1 MPITNVPFG
10 IPGPMREITV
20 NYSFEELRIKGCD
33 GTYIYYLDGTEQYT
47 LNRDVYYAY
56 GIECNA
62 GDISEV
68 ITAVSLTETEEIAG
82 QHRVA
87 RDPGETPG
95 EARLLKTDFLLVV
108 GYSRTVT
115 VNGMGALPTG
125 YESTDIGSTVGEL
138 TFNTRY
144 GTFSVATG
152 ATAVLRDI
160 SHTGQIT
167 DFDNYTLNMEEYIDT
182 TDTDAQDHLIDL
194 ETEEE
199 AYADTL
205 HSRAI
210 NQALAI
216 EGVPTNTTTI
226 VNFLTD

>member
-1 MPITNVPFG
+1 MPITNIPFG
-10 IPGPMREITV
+10 IPGPLREVTV

-33 GTYIYYLDGTEQYT
+33 GTFIFYLDGTEQYT

-56 GIECNA
+56 GIECDA
-62 GDISEV
+62 ADISEV

-87 RDPGETPG
+87 RDPGATPG
-95 EARLLKTDFLLVV
+95 EARLLKTDFLMVV
-108 GYSRTVT
+108 GVGRTVT
-115 VNGMGALPTG
+115 VNGMGALPTN
-125 YESTDIGSTVGEL
+125 YEAADIGRTVGEL

-144 GTFSVATG
+144 GTFSIVTG
-152 ATAVLRDI
+152 STTVLRDI
-160 SHTGQIT
+160 SETGQLT
-167 DFDNYTLNMEEYIDT
+167 DFHNYTLNMEEYVDT
-182 TDTDAQDHLIDL
+182 VDADAQDHLIDL

-205 HSRAI
+205 HSRAL
-210 NQALAI
+210 NLALAN
-216 EGVPTNTTTI
+216 EGVPTNSTTV